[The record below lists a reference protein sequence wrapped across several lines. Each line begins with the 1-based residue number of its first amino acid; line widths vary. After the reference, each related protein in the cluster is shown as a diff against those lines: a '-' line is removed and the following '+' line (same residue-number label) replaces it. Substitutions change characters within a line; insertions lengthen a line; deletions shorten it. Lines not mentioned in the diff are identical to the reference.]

1 MTVGKDFL
9 EKTQKVPIVNI
20 TYLLDFLKIKKKTSS
35 LQMVS
40 HAREGLRESVK
51 RLYCNESSPLV
62 LVGV

>member
-1 MTVGKDFL
+1 MSMTVGKDFL

-20 TYLLDFLKIKKKTSS
+20 TYLLDFLKKKTSS